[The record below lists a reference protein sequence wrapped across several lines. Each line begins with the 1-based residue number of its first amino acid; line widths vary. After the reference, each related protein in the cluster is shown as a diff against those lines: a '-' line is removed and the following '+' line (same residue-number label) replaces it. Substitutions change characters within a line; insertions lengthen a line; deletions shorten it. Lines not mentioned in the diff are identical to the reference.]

1 MNAQF
6 GKPLKSVALLA
17 NDRKVR
23 SKAVTSEKG
32 LEGDR
37 IYEITRD
44 LRQNHDLK
52 IDLLP
57 DYSFEKLHV
66 PPANQKSKQAEV
78 ISGEKRS
85 NLDLKNKRF

>member
-23 SKAVTSEKG
+23 SEAVTSEKG
-32 LEGDR
+32 LEGNR

-52 IDLLP
+52 LIYYQIILSKNCTCP
-57 DYSFEKLHV
+57 
-66 PPANQKSKQAEV
+66 QQTKSQSKP
-78 ISGEKRS
+78 K
-85 NLDLKNKRF
+85 